1 MKNLLILLLLSVS
14 LVTLANDTTYVTK
27 DSVLV
32 TKTTS
37 LERYK
42 TIVSSPNF
50 FNRLT
55 IYDRKDRYGYY
66 KEFVFYKNLKK

>member
-1 MKNLLILLLLSVS
+1 MKNLLILLLCTIS
-14 LVTLANDTTYVTK
+14 LVIKANDTMYVTK
-27 DSVLV
+27 DSVLI

-37 LERYK
+37 IERYR
-42 TIVSSPNF
+42 TIVSNPDF